1 MYTSPE
7 RIVKNGKLVAFA
19 GETMSDEEAKKRGL
33 IGVGASSSAPA
44 AAAVAQAHPMNEKWA
59 DAAGMDLEDLTA
71 LWDESPDAV
80 LDAILHR
87 ADGDA
92 GAEDPADGEE
102 ETSKKR
108 TKAELQ
114 AACDEKGI
122 KYPKN
127 ATVVQ
132 LEALLEE

>member
-7 RIVKNGKLVAFA
+7 RVVKNGKLVAFA
-19 GETMSDEEAKKRGL
+19 GETMTDEEAKKRGL
-33 IGVGASSSAPA
+33 IGAGASSPTYPVDAAP
-44 AAAVAQAHPMNEKWA
+44 AHPMNEKWA

-80 LDAILHR
+80 LDVILHR

-92 GAEDPADGEE
+92 VAEDPADGEE
-102 ETSKKR
+102 ETPKKR
-108 TKAELQ
+108 TKKELQ

>member
-7 RIVKNGKLVAFA
+7 RVVKNGKLVAFA
-19 GETMSDEEAKKRGL
+19 GETMTDEEAKRRGL
-33 IGVGASSSAPA
+33 IGAGASSPTYPVDAAP
-44 AAAVAQAHPMNEKWA
+44 AHPMNEKWA

-80 LDAILHR
+80 LDAVLQH
-87 ADGDA
+87 ASGSQDA
-92 GAEDPADGEE
+92 EEDAEGEE
-102 ETSKKR
+102 SEPKKR
-108 TKAELQ
+108 TKAELR

-127 ATVVQ
+127 ATIVQ

>member
-7 RIVKNGKLVAFA
+7 RVVKNGKLVAFA
-19 GETMSDEEAKKRGL
+19 GETMSDEEAKRRGL
-33 IGVGASSSAPA
+33 IGAGATSPSAPA
-44 AAAVAQAHPMNEKWA
+44 AAPASPMNEKWA

-92 GAEDPADGEE
+92 GAEDPADVEE
-102 ETSKKR
+102 ETPKKR
-108 TKAELQ
+108 TKAEMQ

>member
-7 RIVKNGKLVAFA
+7 RVVKNGKLVAFA
-19 GETMSDEEAKKRGL
+19 GETMSDEEAKRRGL
-33 IGVGASSSAPA
+33 IGAGATSPSAPA
-44 AAAVAQAHPMNEKWA
+44 AASASPMNEKWA

-92 GAEDPADGEE
+92 GAEDPAYGEE
-102 ETSKKR
+102 ETPKKR
-108 TKAELQ
+108 TKAEMQ